1 MRAYKFLENYLN
13 ELKYLYIILRENFIL
28 IMNNID
34 FKNQKDYAQGFKM
47 KPQQNLKKYRSAYIL
62 FSLDR
67 RNELKKKY
75 PEYGNPELTKM
86 IAAEW
91 KTSDISQKQIYYLK
105 EKEEKLIFEQ
115 IKRDNQIDYKYN
127 KNENYKKPLRFR
139 TPYMFYIMDHKLYL
153 NNKDKY
159 QNIEFIKKLSEKWKA
174 MTIAEKQPYID
185 KSNSDK
191 KRYELDWENY
201 IKSFFKIKKK
211 NIKKKEKT
219 EKMILDLLK
228 ICNNNQI
235 FHSHLTSVW
244 NKLNSKG
251 DINQIYNQNRK
262 MNKNLMLKRLIFRI
276 EKVPRVKEE
285 IKFERTVTEE
295 NVFSK
300 FIKEEIDEDSNQEFF
315 EIDDMMDM
323 IVRSGNNAN
332 SKEHVIKE
340 DSDQVLARE
349 YDLLIGK
356 KRNSYNSK
364 Y

>member
-1 MRAYKFLENYLN
+1 
-13 ELKYLYIILRENFIL
+13 
-28 IMNNID
+28 MNNID
-34 FKNQKDYAQGFKM
+34 LKNHKDYTPGFKT
-47 KPQQNLKKYRSAYIL
+47 KPQQNLKKFRSAYIL

-67 RNELKKKY
+67 RKELKKKY

-91 KTSDISQKQIYYLK
+91 KTLDISQKQIYYLK
-105 EKEEKLIFEQ
+105 EKEEKIIFEQ
-115 IKRDNQIDYKYN
+115 FKKENQIEYKYN

-159 QNIEFIKKLSEKWKA
+159 QNIEFIRKLSEKWKA
-174 MTIAEKQPYID
+174 MTIAEKQPYIE

-211 NIKKKEKT
+211 NIKKKVKT

-228 ICNNNQI
+228 ICNYNQL

-251 DINQIYNQNRK
+251 DINKIFYQNRK
-262 MNKNLMLKRLIFRI
+262 KNKKLMLNKLIFRI
-276 EKVPRVKEE
+276 EKVPRIKENVKY
-285 IKFERTVTEE
+285 ERTLTEE

-332 SKEHVIKE
+332 SKEFNIKK
-340 DSDQVLARE
+340 DPDQMVAKE
-349 YDLLIGK
+349 YDLLIAK
-356 KRNSYNSK
+356 KRASYNSK